1 MTTAYFSKAEP
12 WQDQGRTSLHRLP
25 MRSPLLPWAQ
35 AQAALDAARS
45 GPLAKADRI
54 NTWQMPLD
62 GRWRFSLAQNPSCR
76 PADFFM
82 PGFDASGWGAIDVP
96 GTWTMQGYDRPH
108 YTNVIMPFSNVP
120 PSAPVSHN
128 PTGMYRIDF
137 FMPQEW
143 TRRRTVLHVGG
154 AESFLEVWCNGQPV
168 GYSKDTRLPS
178 EFDISQY
185 LRPGS
190 NMLAFSVIR
199 YSDSSYIEDQDQWW
213 YGGIYRSVYLYSTDH
228 AYLADIDLRP
238 RLEPSLK
245 HGTLAMDASLG
256 FTFDPGLDRV
266 PPIAGPADYE
276 GAKPAALNADV
287 HAEQG
292 DYTIRLALYDGN
304 HSQPVAGSSVVVD
317 GRYRITG
324 WHGRLVLDIDGP
336 RLWSAEDPY
345 LYTALVTLVS
355 PSGAELEHTACRLGF
370 RRIEMAD
377 KAMLVNGQRVLLRGV
392 NRHEHDERRGKTLD
406 IAGMVRDIEL
416 LKRHNFNAVRN
427 SHYPNDE
434 RWYDLCDQYGLY
446 LMDEADIE
454 SHAYY
459 DQLCRDPQWLAAFID
474 RGSRMVLRDKNHPS
488 VIIWSL
494 GNESGYGPNHD
505 ALAGWIRSFDP
516 DRPIHYEG
524 AARDEFGQG
533 PYSLESLKRGST
545 ASDFVSTMY
554 PPIELLE
561 AWAQT
566 TTDTRPFIM
575 CEYAHAM
582 GNSSGSLAD
591 YWATIE
597 KYAGLQGGFIWDWVD
612 QGLVARN
619 ADGQEYWAY
628 GGDFGDAPSDLDF
641 CNDGL
646 VFPDRSVKPALA
658 ECARLFQP
666 ITVSSDDP
674 ASGTITVT
682 SRYYFITTKKIE
694 ARWSIIADGRV
705 IADGSTALPAIA
717 PGGSAR
723 LDLPVTWTREN
734 RKLAETAECFLNVDL
749 CQSVATDW
757 APVGHRIAWEQ
768 LPLRFKAA
776 RQAHRLWLA
785 TDNLGSAQSSASWRA
800 AFDEQGFLSSLSDG
814 TTEYLAAPLRM
825 NLWRAPTENDGLKNF
840 MALRGIPEFAFYYM
854 NKAMLLW
861 LDAGLDELL
870 FTLESFEGGRVLDTS
885 ASDANAT
892 STISHSVKTAKGV
905 TVGRFIQRWSATAI
919 GPEAEFEFQ
928 LDAGLPELPRVG
940 LATALVPGFER
951 VLWYGRGPQECY
963 SDRKTGTRIGQWS
976 STVEELLVPY
986 ILPQENGNRTDVR
999 AVSMQNADGKSLTLD
1014 GYGSVTGDSFD
1025 FTATHVSAA
1034 QLWAARHWYDIK
1046 PSPQTFLYIDVAQR
1060 GLGTASCGPDTL
1072 ERYRLRP
1079 GTYQLRLSFR
1089 M

>member
-1 MTTAYFSKAEP
+1 
-12 WQDQGRTSLHRLP
+12 
-25 MRSPLLPWAQ
+25 MRSPLLPYSQ
-35 AQAALDAARS
+35 ARAALDAVRS
-45 GPLAKADRI
+45 GPVAAPAQPNSWL
-54 NTWQMPLD
+54 QMLD
-62 GRWRFSLAQNPSCR
+62 GRWQFALAENPSCR

-82 PGFDASGWGAIDVP
+82 PDYDASGWGTIKVP
-96 GTWTMQGYDRPH
+96 GTWTMQGYDKPH

-128 PTGMYRIDF
+128 PTGMYRVDF
-137 FMPQEW
+137 AMPKDWEP
-143 TRRRTVLHVGG
+143 RRTVLHVGG
-154 AESFLEVWCNGQPV
+154 AESFLEVWCNGQAV
-168 GYSKDTRLPS
+168 GFSKDTRLPS
-178 EFDISQY
+178 EFDISPFV
-185 LRPGS
+185 RTGS

-199 YSDSSYIEDQDQWW
+199 YSDASYVEDQDQWW

-228 AYLADIDLRP
+228 AYLADVDLRP
-238 RLEPSLK
+238 RLDPTLR
-245 HGTLAMDASLG
+245 HGTLAIDASLG
-256 FTFDPGLDRV
+256 FTFDPGFDRV
-266 PPIAGPADYE
+266 PPIAGPADYQ
-276 GAKPAALNADV
+276 GPGSATPDTRART
-287 HAEQG
+287 EQG
-292 DYTIRLALYDGN
+292 DYTVRVALYDRDRQ
-304 HSQPVAGSSVVVD
+304 QPVASASVVVD
-317 GRYRITG
+317 GQYRISG
-324 WHGRLVLDIDGP
+324 WHGRLAIDIDGP

-345 LYTALVTLVS
+345 LYTALITLVS
-355 PSGAELEHTACRLGF
+355 PSGAELEHSASRLGF
-370 RRIEMAD
+370 RRIEMTD
-377 KAMLVNGQRVLLRGV
+377 KAMLVNGQRVMLRGV

-406 IAGMVRDIEL
+406 LASMIRDIEL

-459 DQLCRDPQWLAAFID
+459 DQLCRDPRWLAAFID

-505 ALAGWIRSFDP
+505 ALAGWMRSFDP

-524 AARDEFGQG
+524 AARAEFGQM
-533 PYSLESLKRGST
+533 PYSLESLKRGRN

-597 KYAGLQGGFIWDWVD
+597 KYPGLQGGYIWDWVD
-612 QGLVARN
+612 QGLIAKN
-619 ADGQEYWAY
+619 AEGREYWAY
-628 GGDFGDAPSDLDF
+628 GGDFGDTPSDLDF

-646 VFPDRSVKPALA
+646 VFPDRGVKPALA

-666 ITVSSDDP
+666 VMVSASDP
-674 ASGTITVT
+674 ASGQVTLT
-682 SRYYFITTKKIE
+682 SRYYFITTNNIE
-694 ARWSIIADGRV
+694 ARWSV
-705 IADGSTALPAIA
+705 IADGEVINSGAVALPAIA
-717 PGGSAR
+717 PGASAR
-723 LDLPVTWTREN
+723 LDLGIVWTDEQRS
-734 RKLAETAECFLNVDL
+734 LAGGAECFLNVDL
-749 CQSVATDW
+749 CQTVANDW
-757 APVGHRIAWEQ
+757 APAGHRVAWEQ
-768 LPLRFKAA
+768 FAVQPPAA
-776 RQAHRLWLA
+776 SSGTGHRE
-785 TDNLGSAQSSASWRA
+785 SARSQVPSASWRA
-800 AFDEQGFLSSLSDG
+800 GFDDEGFLSSLSDG
-814 TTEYLAAPLRM
+814 TAEYLAAPLRM

-840 MALRGIPEFAFYYM
+840 MVLRGIPEFAFYYM

-861 LDAGLDELL
+861 LDAGLDRLE
-870 FTLESFEGGRVLDTS
+870 FALESFDGDHVIRPGTGTGVTINHAVTS
-885 ASDANAT
+885 S
-892 STISHSVKTAKGV
+892 KGV
-905 TVGRFIQRWSATAI
+905 AVGHFAQRWSAGAA
-919 GPEAEFEFQ
+919 GPEAEFEFR

-940 LATALVPGFER
+940 LVTALTPGFEQ
-951 VLWYGRGPQECY
+951 VSWYGRGPQECY
-963 SDRKTGTRIGQWS
+963 SDRKTGTRLGRWS
-976 STVEELLVPY
+976 STVDGLGVPY

-999 AVSMQNADGKSLTLD
+999 SIRIAAPDGRRLTVA
-1014 GYGSVTGDSFD
+1014 GAGSASGTGFD
-1025 FTATHVSAA
+1025 FTATHVSAG
-1034 QLWAARHWYDIK
+1034 QLWAARHWYEIK
-1046 PSPQTFLYIDVAQR
+1046 PANETFLYVDVAQR

-1079 GTYQLRLSFR
+1079 GTYTLRLSFG